1 MTVGSGLRWWGG
13 HLLVVVLCVGFVNL
27 GFWQLRRAEERQLE
41 NQVLASRFEA
51 EARPVE
57 ELVAGA
63 ATDVDS
69 LRLRRA
75 FARGEFQPQ
84 YEILVRSQV
93 HEGAAGFH
101 IVTPLLLEDGTVL
114 LVNRGWVP
122 LQFDQAPSPVSPPTG
137 EVLVEGW
144 LELSQPST
152 ADDSDPQIV
161 RTVDLAHIQAAVP
174 WRLQPVYLVDES
186 GGGEGLPAP
195 LDPPD
200 LNDPGPH
207 LIYAWQWF
215 AFALI
220 GAVGYVFL
228 LRRAR
233 PKPSSVTRPRGGPD
247 PQPP

>member
-1 MTVGSGLRWWGG
+1 MTVGGGLRRWFG

-57 ELVAGA
+57 ELVLGA
-63 ATDVDS
+63 AADVDS

-84 YEILVRSQV
+84 HEILVRSQV

-101 IVTPLLLEDGTVL
+101 VVTPLLLDEGTAL

-122 LQFDQAPSPVSPPTG
+122 LQFDQVPSPVSPPTG

-152 ADDSDPQIV
+152 ADDSDPHMV
-161 RTVDLAHIQAAVP
+161 RTVDIAQMQAAVP

-195 LDPPD
+195 LHPPD

-220 GAVGYVFL
+220 GVVGYGFL

-233 PKPSSVTRPRGGPD
+233 PKPRSVTRQGGGPD